1 MLAMPAGI
9 ISNGFTEER
18 KRREILL
25 AWKVISNL
33 SFFHGL
39 TTSCIAEIAGVL
51 KNQIL
56 PSNAEVFRKGDP
68 ADSMYF
74 IAEGEVEVVLHP
86 KSVRLSSGSFF
97 GEGGLVDNKPRN
109 ATIRTITQTRF
120 LVLALH
126 DFYRVA
132 TNHPDLNQKIKDMH
146 LTRK

>member
-56 PSNAEVFRKGDP
+56 PSNAEVFRCISP
-68 ADSMYF
+68 YF
-74 IAEGEVEVVLHP
+74 
-86 KSVRLSSGSFF
+86 
-97 GEGGLVDNKPRN
+97 N
-109 ATIRTITQTRF
+109 RT
-120 LVLALH
+120 
-126 DFYRVA
+126 
-132 TNHPDLNQKIKDMH
+132 
-146 LTRK
+146 